1 MIWHHESPE
10 AIAKELETNLETG
23 LSQEE
28 AAERLA
34 EYGQNRYHEKHTT
47 PILKEFGKQ
56 LRSLPMTLVT
66 AAAVFMLCFHILV
79 IYFGGQAS
87 LIEPFLMLLLPPLGH
102 LTSVV
107 WQKHATSKLHHLTNV
122 QTSVVKVLREGEMI
136 EINAAEVVRGD
147 VLFLEQGM
155 IVPADCRLITAEDLA
170 CDEYVITGEDID
182 IPKNADVTLDGITV
196 IGDRVN
202 MIYAGCGISHGSGTA
217 LVVSTGQST
226 EYALKLNDPDNQTSP
241 LPGIS
246 KDIATIEKLISLPI
260 LVLSFIVLVVGVLR
274 NLTGLND
281 VLSVISPTLMM
292 AAVAIPT
299 GLTVAAVVSMT
310 MGMHHVVSRSADVRE
325 LAVMDTLSSVTVIC
339 AHKTTL
345 TDDHKKPVRVFTGE
359 FETLSRFPSERAQTL
374 IRLAT
379 LCTASDTITTG
390 IDNHLVANPTES
402 AIIEYA
408 RDLGMERRLMME
420 ETPRLAEIPFD
431 TDRRRMSVVHLV
443 AGRRLM
449 ITMGAPESV
458 LSLCTAGPLEKAE
471 EANRHMAGH
480 MMRVLAIAYK
490 YVDDLSGA
498 ELDESQESDMIFA
511 GLIALADQLRDDS
524 AAAVADCEKSGI
536 ITIMITGDNE
546 ATACAVAHELGI
558 DVDESQVLT
567 GDELH
572 AMTYE
577 EFDRTITTYR
587 VFARISPSD
596 KETIIRA
603 WQKRGAIVASTGNGL
618 ADVPALQRA
627 DIGCATGAA
636 DCDMTRNESDLTLYD
651 NSFSSLV
658 DAIKQA
664 RGIYANIRKVLQYTL
679 TCSVALI
686 VATLITLL
694 AHRCFVLSPASM
706 ALYFIIGTLCAL
718 AIAYESG
725 DRHALGEKPRKG
737 LSRLLPAP
745 AVIET
750 LWQGALTGVCAFIA
764 FDAGQSG
771 TPAVENIELTTAYGL
786 TTAFITLILSRLW
799 MMWIT
804 RRRDPDRPMFA
815 NRVMPSVFIVCLAL
829 TAVVLFIP
837 AVTHCFG
844 LTTVSVS
851 NWVLALILSVIP
863 AAVAA
868 IVRLVTNLL
877 STVKRTEHNTL

>member
-23 LSQEE
+23 LSNEE
-28 AAERLA
+28 AAERLT

-47 PILKEFGKQ
+47 PVLKEFGKQ
-56 LRSLPMTLVT
+56 LRSLPMTLITV
-66 AAAVFMLCFHILV
+66 AAVFMLCFHALV

-87 LIEPFLMLLLPPLGH
+87 LIEPILMLVLPLLGH

-122 QTSVVKVLREGEMI
+122 QTSTVKVLREGE
-136 EINAAEVVRGD
+136 EIAVNAAEVVRGD
-147 VLFLEQGM
+147 VLFLEEGM

-170 CDEYVITGEDID
+170 CDEYVITGEDVD
-182 IPKNADVTLDGITV
+182 IPKNADITLDGITT

-226 EYALKLNDPDNQTSP
+226 EYALKLNDPNNRTSP
-241 LPGIS
+241 LPVIS

-260 LVLSFIVLVVGVLR
+260 LILSLIVLIVGVLR

-345 TDDHKKPVRVFTGE
+345 TSDRKKPVRVFTGE

-379 LCTASDTITTG
+379 LCTASDTIITG
-390 IDNHLVANPTES
+390 IDNDLVANPTES

-420 ETPRLAEIPFD
+420 ETPRLAQIPFD
-431 TDRRRMSVVHLV
+431 SDRRRMSVVHLI

-458 LSLCTAGPLEKAE
+458 LSLCNSGPLEKAE

-480 MMRVLAIAYK
+480 MMRVLAVAYK

-498 ELDESQESDMIFA
+498 ELDESQESEMVFA

-536 ITIMITGDNE
+536 VTIMITGDNE
-546 ATACAVAHELGI
+546 ATACAVARELGI
-558 DVDESQVLT
+558 EVDESQVLT

-603 WQKRGAIVASTGNGL
+603 WQKRGAIVAATGNGL

-627 DIGCATGAA
+627 DIGCATGTA

-694 AHRCFVLSPASM
+694 AHRCFVLSSASM

-750 LWQGALTGVCAFIA
+750 LWQGAVTGVCAYIA
-764 FDAGQSG
+764 FDAGRSG
-771 TPAVENIELTTAYGL
+771 TPAVENAELTTAFGL

-815 NRVMPSVFIVCLAL
+815 NRVMPLVFLVCLAL
-829 TAVVLFIP
+829 TAIVLFVP
-837 AVTHCFG
+837 AVTYSFG

-868 IVRLVTNLL
+868 LVRLVTNLL